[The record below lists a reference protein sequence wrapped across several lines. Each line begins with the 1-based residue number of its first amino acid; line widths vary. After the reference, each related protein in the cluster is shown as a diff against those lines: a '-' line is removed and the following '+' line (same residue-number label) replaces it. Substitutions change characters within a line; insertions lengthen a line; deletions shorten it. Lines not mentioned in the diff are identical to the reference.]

1 MADGTPMALAALRN
15 LRAAVPDVVA
25 VVAPDS
31 TVLAALLSETGARV
45 TECPNAER
53 GMGAS
58 LACGVAATLVADKWI
73 IALAD
78 MPFIRPETIAA
89 VARALEDG
97 ALAAAPFY
105 GGRRG
110 HPVGFGLALR
120 DELLALDGDQGARSV
135 LARHAAALVRVAC
148 DDSAILRDIDVPA
161 DLGD

>member
-1 MADGTPMALAALRN
+1 MALAALRN
-15 LRAAVPDVVA
+15 LRAVVPDVIA
-25 VVAPDS
+25 VVAPGS
-31 TVLAALLSETGARV
+31 TRLASLLAEAGARV
-45 TECPNAER
+45 TECPNADH

-58 LACGVAATLVADKWI
+58 LAWGVAATVSADKWI

-78 MPFIRPETIAA
+78 MPFILPQTIAA
-89 VARALEDG
+89 VTRALDEG

-105 GGRRG
+105 GDRRG
-110 HPVGFGLALR
+110 HPVGFGSVLR
-120 DELLALDGDQGARSV
+120 DELLALDGDEGARAV